1 MIMQENETRFT
12 EEINNMPD
20 EEVDMVYDAYKD
32 IYLNSEFESE
42 RLYWSILE
50 ARYNE
55 IHSQE

>member
-1 MIMQENETRFT
+1 MIMQENEARFT
-12 EEINNMPD
+12 EEINSLSD
-20 EEVDMVYDAYKD
+20 EDIDMLYDVYGATYP
-32 IYLNSEFESE
+32 NSEFESE